1 MQIVEISMLERSGR
15 TLTAISLLKGFRNT
29 GVNAVL
35 MATDTHRQELIER
48 FDIPRAW
55 LTGLNHQ
62 SLITNYTIIIDDYEH
77 VEAIWNRDFSSE
89 GLLRPLIG
97 GTHVCNPNAT
107 AFIFCEH

>member
-15 TLTAISLLKGFRNT
+15 TLTAISLLKGFRDT

-35 MATDTHRQELIER
+35 MATDAHRQELIER
-48 FDIPRAW
+48 FDIPRSW
-55 LTGLNHQ
+55 LTGLNRH
-62 SLITNYTIIIDDYEH
+62 SLITNYTIIIDDYDH

-97 GTHVCNPNAT
+97 GTHVCSSNAT
-107 AFIFCEH
+107 AFM